1 MGLSVS
7 PDIYQEKMSAIFSD
21 MENVI
26 CFIDDIALITNGS
39 FENHLNKLDEILQRL
54 KENNLQVNGD
64 KSSFCA
70 IEAKFLGFV
79 LTRQGVKP
87 QVKKVKAIVKIAT
100 PKTVKQVRSFI
111 GMINYYKDHIPHRSD
126 LLTPHLTDAQT
137 RYTVI
142 ELELLAIVETLQ
154 EYRTILLGHIIKIY
168 TDHKN
173 LTFANFNTDRVRH
186 WRLIVEEYGPE
197 IVYLPGA
204 RNFVADF
211 LSHHPIS
218 TNSMNEIHCIDE
230 IFPIDDN
237 DSFPLDFATISS
249 HQQADVCLQ
258 RIKQS
263 NNDYETCIIGR
274 TPIVYLHDKIVV
286 PQSLQRQIVDWYD
299 MMLAHPGE
307 TRTIKT
313 IEQHFHWQT
322 LSRNVKQFVQTCQ
335 TCQHYKRQ
343 RKNYGHLPTKIQ
355 RDIEPWNEVHVD
367 LIGPWMIPQR
377 PSKSPKLSAKPDVK
391 QPLQVLA
398 LTMIDPSTNLLE
410 LIVVSDKESRTVAR
424 AFDRSWLCRYPRPL
438 ICLHDKGTEFTG
450 IEFQE
455 LLQSYGIKAV
465 IATTAN
471 PQTNAI
477 LERTHQVIANQLRS
491 LRLMSIELNSL
502 ADIQHE
508 LLAPVQWAMNSTYH
522 TTLQATSAQLA
533 FHRDMIMPTS
543 YMAHWQSIHQRHQV
557 IWCTGNPSAKDV
569 KPSSH
574 RRSRQPP

>member
-1 MGLSVS
+1 LV
-7 PDIYQEKMSAIFSD
+7 
-21 MENVI
+21 
-26 CFIDDIALITNGS
+26 
-39 FENHLNKLDEILQRL
+39 
-54 KENNLQVNGD
+54 
-64 KSSFCA
+64 
-70 IEAKFLGFV
+70 
-79 LTRQGVKP
+79 
-87 QVKKVKAIVKIAT
+87 
-100 PKTVKQVRSFI
+100 
-111 GMINYYKDHIPHRSD
+111 
-126 LLTPHLTDAQT
+126 
-137 RYTVI
+137 
-142 ELELLAIVETLQ
+142 LLAIVETLQ
-154 EYRTILLGHIIKIY
+154 EYCTILLGHIIKIY

-173 LTFANFNTDRVRH
+173 LTFANFNTDRVHR

-197 IVYLPGA
+197 IVYLPGVH
-204 RNFVADF
+204 NIVADF
-211 LSHHPIS
+211 LSRHPIS
-218 TNSMNEIHCIDE
+218 TDSINEIHCIDE

-237 DSFPLDFATISS
+237 DSFPLDFATIST
-249 HQQADVCLQ
+249 HQQADTRLQ

-263 NNDYETCIIGR
+263 NNDDYETRIIGR
-274 TPIVYLHDKIVV
+274 TPIVYLCDKNVV
-286 PQSLQRQIVDWYD
+286 PQSLQRQIVDWCHT
-299 MMLAHPGE
+299 MLAHPGK

-313 IEQHFHWQT
+313 IKQHFHWQT
-322 LSRNVKQFVQTCQ
+322 LSQDVQQFVQTCQ

-355 RDIEPWNEVHVD
+355 HDIEPWNEVHVD

-377 PSKSPKLSAKPDVK
+377 PSKNPNLSAKPDVK
-391 QPLQVLA
+391 QPLQILA
-398 LTMIDPSTNLLE
+398 LTMIDPSTHLLE

-477 LERTHQVIANQLRS
+477 LEHTHQVIANQLRS

-543 YMAHWQSIHQRHQV
+543 YMAHWQSIRQRRQAITNRDNLCKIACRVPHTYSVGDLILIRQDNR
-557 IWCTGNPSAKDV
+557 GKNSPNPLVD
-569 KPSSH
+569 PTD
-574 RRSRQPP
+574 